1 LGFQPTPH
9 EVQAFLDT
17 FQLPYDLRHTQQP
30 TCETASGFSTID
42 FYIIHRALTEVTSI
56 PTLVHNHSLKHTHT
70 PCTTP
75 LETGINGHACTRHAT
90 TAQVLSH
97 PGHRTLWP
105 VDKFNDIW
113 EPITTQIREF
123 EHRHDLERS
132 TSPLQTTTPQHT
144 DEITQLI
151 QKWAT
156 TSLSELA
163 PACGI
168 EKAPMQQVQTR
179 ATTARQALAT
189 KQSIRAQPSIAL
201 QRIARA
207 LHNVNHPY
215 TPARG
220 HELATQLKALD
231 RASTRAWIHLHL
243 ADCPTRP
250 GIDQLLHYLTAITAR
265 YDAYIHNIDMLS
277 GARLPA
283 HGGLLRLTDPLFIA
297 WADLL
302 QTHSDLTL
310 SATLTT
316 KSRWSLSG
324 SSLKRLPKRFS

>member
-1 LGFQPTPH
+1 MDTPVHVMQLQP
-9 EVQAFLDT
+9 
-17 FQLPYDLRHTQQP
+17 R
-30 TCETASGFSTID
+30 SS
-42 FYIIHRALTEVTSI
+42 
-56 PTLVHNHSLKHTHT
+56 PTLVIGPH
-70 PCTTP
+70 
-75 LETGINGHACTRHAT
+75 
-90 TAQVLSH
+90 
-97 PGHRTLWP
+97 WP

-123 EHRHDLERS
+123 ENRHDLERS

-283 HGGLLRLTDPLFIA
+283 HGGLLRLTEPLFIA